1 MSSFDVRTPGAIAA
15 GAYIGAPHIDAK
27 HRIMAEVPLED
38 FGDFASFV
46 NAHGSADDAALASAF
61 SALKGGDG
69 AAAAASASDSYW
81 HRCEANKAFEVSRRE
96 PFACAAA
103 DAADDDA
110 YWERCDANDADGYGR
125 DGLRDAARAAA
136 APPPPRRSA
145 RARPRRRRRLRPRER
160 RRPSPG
166 VRRAAPDGAYC
177 MCACR
182 FGRRETPPPPPPP
195 PARGQGRRALA
206 ANKPRPYY
214 FGSIDR
220 PARRRAPARR
230 HARLARRRDDLDVR
244 GSSPGRTCRG
254 GTTVLEARHVA
265 RHGSSTR
272 RVADYAYESAP
283 EGREERA

>member
-1 MSSFDVRTPGAIAA
+1 MSFDVRTPGAIAA

-69 AAAAASASDSYW
+69 AAAAASASDTYW

-110 YWERCDANDADGYGR
+110 YWEAVCDANDADGYGR

-136 APPPPRRSA
+136 RAAEAAPERARAPETPPTAAAARAPPGA
-145 RARPRRRRRLRPRER
+145 
-160 RRPSPG
+160 SPG
-166 VRRAAPDGAYC
+166 ELPDGAYWD
-177 MCACR
+177 MYGSASVW
-182 FGRRETPPPPPPP
+182 
-195 PARGQGRRALA
+195 A
-206 ANKPRPYY
+206 A
-214 FGSIDR
+214 
-220 PARRRAPARR
+220 
-230 HARLARRRDDLDVR
+230 
-244 GSSPGRTCRG
+244 
-254 GTTVLEARHVA
+254 
-265 RHGSSTR
+265 
-272 RVADYAYESAP
+272 
-283 EGREERA
+283 